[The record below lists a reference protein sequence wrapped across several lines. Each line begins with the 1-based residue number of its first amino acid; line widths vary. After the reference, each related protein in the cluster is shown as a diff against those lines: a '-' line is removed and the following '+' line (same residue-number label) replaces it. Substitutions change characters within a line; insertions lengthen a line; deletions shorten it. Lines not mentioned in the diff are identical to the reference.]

1 MRSRPL
7 EAFAGISISLA
18 ITPDEILNRRFNC
31 FFGFRKFHTFEK
43 PLFRE
48 EVEK

>member
-1 MRSRPL
+1 MCSRPL
-7 EAFAGISISLA
+7 EAFAGISILLA
-18 ITPDEILNRRFNC
+18 RTPDKILNRRFNC
-31 FFGFRKFHTFEK
+31 FFEFRKFHAFEK

>member
-7 EAFAGISISLA
+7 EAFAGISILLA
-18 ITPDEILNRRFNC
+18 RTPDKILNRRFDC

-48 EVEK
+48 DVEK